1 MTNWNDLP
9 HEIHIQILREYCKS
23 LVFDYS
29 RYHAK
34 FHPDA
39 PFARVLR
46 HTYPPPL
53 INYLNA
59 LLTCRDFHH
68 CITNEIKLLH
78 DRSPRLTL
86 QDVQYK
92 MLLRYSGMISNEG
105 AGDYRE
111 IALAQAMLGC
121 FWKNPFICGEYSIF
135 DDLFL
140 GFEETGRLL
149 LVCLLEGVLDMCKKP
164 VTSSDYI
171 RVKQKAVDGS
181 FHELIFTQ
189 GSYLANGD
197 CFCFESVSGWKK
209 VKEHTSQQEY
219 RDNGGDKIGLLPH
232 VPQPGEKLP
241 YISASERDTWW
252 LGKNIGGDDAWNEW
266 YLVNYKEKKV
276 FVGPEG
282 QPAEWPL
289 HIDLKEL
296 HIWQPNWLEVY
307 YDGDGSYN
315 FDSLEDSQDSDF
327 FFDDGGSEGS

>member
-1 MTNWNDLP
+1 
-9 HEIHIQILREYCKS
+9 
-23 LVFDYS
+23 
-29 RYHAK
+29 
-34 FHPDA
+34 
-39 PFARVLR
+39 
-46 HTYPPPL
+46 
-53 INYLNA
+53 
-59 LLTCRDFHH
+59 
-68 CITNEIKLLH
+68 
-78 DRSPRLTL
+78 
-86 QDVQYK
+86 
-92 MLLRYSGMISNEG
+92 MLLRYSGMISTEG

-135 DDLFL
+135 DDLFF

-209 VKEHTSQQEY
+209 VKEHTSQQEH
-219 RDNGGDKIGLLPH
+219 RDNGENKIGLLPH

-241 YISASERDTWW
+241 HISASERDTWW
-252 LGKNIGGDDAWNEW
+252 LAKNIGGDDARNEW
-266 YLVNYKEKKV
+266 YLVNYNEKKV

-307 YDGDGSYN
+307 YDGNGSYN